1 MVDPSPSN
9 SMRYA
14 RSVAIGICSLLA
26 IVAAGCGGSGG
37 GSSSNPPPPSSVS
50 ITISPSSATVGFG
63 TTDQFTATVSGTTN
77 TAVAWSVKGSNGGT
91 TQVGTISS
99 SGLYTAP
106 AATSAS
112 VPGPPQLVP
121 VTAGQA
127 TSSVNITVPQLN
139 PVNSVTV
146 TATSQ
151 ADTTKSASATVTLSG
166 LAIAFVGQCPPA
178 SNTCTAGSTG
188 VQISRSQTGGQAVDL
203 FIVGYGIV
211 PGTTYAISGNDIVV
225 TQPSSLNFGNTTD
238 GTYPAVYFPIVVSPT
253 AALGPRNIVVTNS
266 ANELSAFPGGLEIIP

>member
-1 MVDPSPSN
+1 
-9 SMRYA
+9 MRYA

-26 IVAAGCGGSGG
+26 IVSTGCGGGGG

-63 TTDQFTATVSGTTN
+63 TTDQFTAAVSGTTN
-77 TAVAWSVKGSNGGT
+77 TAVAWSVKDTSGGT
-91 TQVGTISS
+91 NQVGTISG

-112 VPGPPQLVP
+112 VPGPPQLVS
-121 VTAGQA
+121 VTAGN
-127 TSSVNITVPQLN
+127 TSSPSPVDVTVPQLN
-139 PVNSVTV
+139 PVNAVTV

-166 LAIAFVGQCPPA
+166 LAIVGVGQCTQSGGNLNCSA
-178 SNTCTAGSTG
+178 DSTG
-188 VQISRSQTGGQAVDL
+188 TQISRGQLGGQTVYL
-203 FIVGYGIV
+203 FITGYGIV
-211 PGTTYAISGNDIVV
+211 PGTAYAISGNDIVV
-225 TQPSSLNFGNTTD
+225 TQPSSPNFVTTKD
-238 GTYPAVYFPIVVSPT
+238 GTPAVYFPIVVSPA

-266 ANELSAFPGGLEIIP
+266 ANELSAFPGGLEITP

>member
-1 MVDPSPSN
+1 LRFD

-26 IVAAGCGGSGG
+26 IVSTGCGGGGG

-63 TTDQFTATVSGTTN
+63 TTDQFTAAVSGTTN
-77 TAVAWSVKGSNGGT
+77 TAVAWSVKDTSGGT
-91 TQVGTISS
+91 NQVGTISG

-112 VPGPPQLVP
+112 VPGPPQLVS
-121 VTAGQA
+121 VTAGN
-127 TSSVNITVPQLN
+127 TSSPSPVDVTVPQLN
-139 PVNSVTV
+139 PVNAVTV

-166 LAIAFVGQCPPA
+166 LAIVGVGQCTQSGGNLNCSA
-178 SNTCTAGSTG
+178 DSTG
-188 VQISRSQTGGQAVDL
+188 TQISRGQLGGQTVYL
-203 FIVGYGIV
+203 FITGYGIV
-211 PGTTYAISGNDIVV
+211 PGTAYAISGNDIVV
-225 TQPSSLNFGNTTD
+225 TQPSSPNFVTTKD
-238 GTYPAVYFPIVVSPT
+238 GTPAVYFPIVVSPA

-266 ANELSAFPGGLEIIP
+266 ANELSAFPGGLEITP